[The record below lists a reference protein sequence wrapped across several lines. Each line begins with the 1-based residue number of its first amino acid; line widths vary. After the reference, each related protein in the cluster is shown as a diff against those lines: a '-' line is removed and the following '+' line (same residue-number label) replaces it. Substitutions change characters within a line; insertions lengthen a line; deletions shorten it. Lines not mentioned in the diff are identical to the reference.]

1 MRETL
6 RQRDKE
12 RGLERETD
20 ELKERQRE
28 GGRERKGGRE
38 RERGI
43 DTVDKRKAN
52 KSPFDRMFCAAPIRT
67 ASISGVVPSLAV
79 IGTKKLGKRV
89 KEKKAAP
96 TMLK

>member
-12 RGLERETD
+12 RGFERETD
-20 ELKERQRE
+20 GLKERQRE

>member
-1 MRETL
+1 MLFRSS
-6 RQRDKE
+6 
-12 RGLERETD
+12 
-20 ELKERQRE
+20 
-28 GGRERKGGRE
+28 E
-38 RERGI
+38 RERGREGWRGI
-43 DTVDKRKAN
+43 ERERDIVYKRKAN

>member
-1 MRETL
+1 M
-6 RQRDKE
+6 
-12 RGLERETD
+12 
-20 ELKERQRE
+20 KERQRE
-28 GGRERKGGRE
+28 REEERE

-43 DTVDKRKAN
+43 ERDRDTVDKRKAN

>member
-20 ELKERQRE
+20 GLKERQRE